1 MVGNG
6 EKGGIG
12 KKVER
17 GKETR
22 LGEKGHKEKGEEEEK
37 RGSTHVYITIVQ
49 PNVIH
54 DFRMTGTH
62 TTNLHTLPSPC
73 KESVHARQ
81 YMSGCDC

>member
-1 MVGNG
+1 MKGEWGVGGVVGNG

-49 PNVIH
+49 QCN
-54 DFRMTGTH
+54 
-62 TTNLHTLPSPC
+62 S
-73 KESVHARQ
+73 
-81 YMSGCDC
+81 